1 MGNLLVRVS
10 LMLRC
15 LLVHQTLAVDMP
27 AAMLEHRYGLVCNRE
42 YEYIPNRAY
51 VFVSE
56 KDLLCSRSHARL
68 ELGSVRYTSAD
79 GSDPRIC
86 SFSRSR
92 PEAPLF
98 VVCQGHIEVTLG
110 FHYDMLHFRE
120 FLQCH

>member
-1 MGNLLVRVS
+1 VGNLLVRVS

-27 AAMLEHRYGLVCNRE
+27 AAVLEHRYGLVCSR
-42 YEYIPNRAY
+42 EYIPNRAY

-68 ELGSVRYTSAD
+68 ELGSVRNTSAD

-86 SFSRSR
+86 SFSGSR

-98 VVCQGHIEVTLG
+98 VLCQGHLEVTLG
-110 FHYDMLHFRE
+110 FHHDMLHFRE
-120 FLQCH
+120 FLQFH